1 MKLVTVLL
9 LAAFL
14 AVPAMADYPLGV
26 GLHGGYDVPIIQND
40 VAAGPEFGLS
50 VRGNIVGPLHG
61 QLVFRSTSQG
71 DREESIDFPGEPT
84 LTIPG
89 GTLTGF
95 GLNLLLAQKDPQD
108 FWPYFHLG
116 LSTNS
121 LAAGASYKKDET
133 LTGMSGGLGA
143 GINLYQKKIYLD
155 IMTSLLVMPFHDDNA
170 SRKNWQTVLGVQ
182 YFFPIKT
189 KSSN

>member
-1 MKLVTVLL
+1 MKLVSVLI
-9 LAAFL
+9 LAAIM
-14 AVPAMADYPLGV
+14 AVPALADYPLGV
-26 GLHGGYDVPIIQND
+26 GLHGGYDMPVIQQD
-40 VAAGPEFGLS
+40 VGAGPVFGFS

-61 QLVFRSTSQG
+61 QIVFRSTSQA
-71 DREESIDFPGEPT
+71 DVEEDIDFPGEPT

-95 GLNLLLAQKDPQD
+95 GLNALLAAKNPKN

-116 LSTNS
+116 LSSNS
-121 LAAGASYKKDET
+121 VSPGASYKEDES
-133 LTGMSGGLGA
+133 LTGMSGGVGA

-155 IMTSLLVMPFHDDNA
+155 VMTSLLVMPFHDNNA
-170 SRKNWQTVLGVQ
+170 SRKNWQTMFGVQ

-189 KSSN
+189 KSN

>member
-1 MKLVTVLL
+1 MKILGMFVLAGL
-9 LAAFL
+9 LATA
-14 AVPAMADYPLGV
+14 ARADYPLGV
-26 GLHGGYDVPIIQND
+26 GLHGGYDMPVIQED
-40 VAAGPEFGLS
+40 VGAGPVFGVS

-71 DREESIDFPGEPT
+71 DVEEDIDFPGEPT

-95 GLNLLLAQKDPQD
+95 GLNVLLAAKEPQS

-116 LSTNS
+116 LSSNS
-121 LAAGASYKKDET
+121 LSPGADYKKDES
-133 LTGMSGGLGA
+133 LTGMSGGVGA
-143 GINLYQKKIYLD
+143 GINLYQKQIYLD

-170 SRKNWQTVLGVQ
+170 SRKNWQTMLGVQ
-182 YFFPIKT
+182 YFVPIKT
-189 KSSN
+189 KKN